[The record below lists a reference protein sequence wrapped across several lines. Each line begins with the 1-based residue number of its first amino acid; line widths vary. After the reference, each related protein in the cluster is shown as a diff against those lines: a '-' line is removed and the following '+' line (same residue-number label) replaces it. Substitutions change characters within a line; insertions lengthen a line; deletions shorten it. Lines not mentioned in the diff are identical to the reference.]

1 MKIIKDN
8 LDNDILNV
16 SENINETKTAR
27 NINWYFSNDEKCYY
41 WRFSLKLISSTDKYV
56 KRF

>member
-27 NINWYFSNDEKCYY
+27 NIN
-41 WRFSLKLISSTDKYV
+41 
-56 KRF
+56 